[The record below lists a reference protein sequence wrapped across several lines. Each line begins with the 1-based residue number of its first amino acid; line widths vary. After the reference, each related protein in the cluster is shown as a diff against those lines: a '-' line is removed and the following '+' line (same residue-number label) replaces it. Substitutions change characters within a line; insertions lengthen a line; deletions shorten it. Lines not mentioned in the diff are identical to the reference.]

1 MKTKDYSEAKW
12 ARLYKDYLLRRG
24 RAEATYS
31 LVEEQSF
38 KGFKAIYS
46 RIAEGSEGG
55 IEKNKILKAIV
66 DEEKKT
72 KSYKQRSA
80 LVKSLNSLDLA
91 AEEPEI
97 GQFLKETGFW
107 NGDQAAWA
115 TKNAYGFTELLEELE
130 IKDFSKYF
138 NS

>member
-38 KGFKAIYS
+38 RGFKAIYS
-46 RIAEGSEGG
+46 RIAEDSEGG

-72 KSYKQRSA
+72 KSYKQRLG

-115 TKNAYGFTELLEELE
+115 TKNAYAFTELLEELE
-130 IKDFSKYF
+130 IKDFTKYF